1 MKLQDYLIE
10 RAGLTVEEVK
20 GLEPFMQRKTIQK
33 GEFALRAGEICEES
47 LFIEEGLLRFYT
59 IDNGGKEHI
68 VQFAPEGWFLA
79 DRSSI
84 FFHSPTEYFIDAIE
98 ETKVAFLSKDFMCQA
113 AVGTKSFAQYN
124 ETLLQRHI
132 GQLQHRISMLIGASA
147 EERYLEFVKTYPDL
161 MMRVPQWM
169 IASYLGITPESLSRV
184 RKELSKKGL

>member
-79 DRSSI
+79 DRASI
-84 FFHSPTEYFIDAIE
+84 FFIP
-98 ETKVAFLSKDFMCQA
+98 
-113 AVGTKSFAQYN
+113 
-124 ETLLQRHI
+124 LQNI
-132 GQLQHRISMLIGASA
+132 L
-147 EERYLEFVKTYPDL
+147 
-161 MMRVPQWM
+161 
-169 IASYLGITPESLSRV
+169 
-184 RKELSKKGL
+184 